1 MGPSPMGTLSSTTT
15 TAKPTECP
23 RPVSALA
30 GAARGP
36 AGGQTREMTNPTNA
50 TLT

>member
-15 TAKPTECP
+15 TAKPTEHP
-23 RPVSALA
+23 RPVCVLA
-30 GAARGP
+30 GAAGGP